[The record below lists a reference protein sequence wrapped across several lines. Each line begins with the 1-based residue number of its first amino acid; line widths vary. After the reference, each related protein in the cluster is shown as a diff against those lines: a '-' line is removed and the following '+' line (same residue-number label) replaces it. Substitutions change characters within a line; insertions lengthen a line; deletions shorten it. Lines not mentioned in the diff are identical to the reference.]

1 MNLEKYE
8 IIQGPGDSYY
18 EFYSEGPKGRI
29 KKIVRFTL
37 LSEYEDNFY
46 NLFLGD
52 WLESEGRASDTSVS
66 DNKDPEKILATV
78 ASIVVHFTASK
89 PQAAIFAQGS
99 TPARTRLYQIGI
111 TAHILE
117 IDKGFDIHGF
127 REDKWERFQKN
138 KSYEAFLLRC
148 K

>member
-8 IIQGPGDSYY
+8 IIKGPGDFYY

-37 LSEYEDNFY
+37 LSEYEDDFY
-46 NLFLGD
+46 NLFFGD
-52 WLESEGRASDTSVS
+52 WLEAEDRVSDTSIS
-66 DNKDPEKILATV
+66 NNKDTEKILATV
-78 ASIVVHFTASK
+78 ASVVVHFTASK
-89 PQAAIFAQGS
+89 PQAVVFAEGS

-111 TAHILE
+111 TAHMFE
-117 IDKGFDIHGF
+117 IDKEFDIHGF
-127 REDKWERFQKN
+127 REDRWERFQKN
-138 KSYEAFLLRC
+138 KRYEAFLLRR

>member
-8 IIQGPGDSYY
+8 IIKGPGDFYY

-37 LSEYEDNFY
+37 LSEYEDDFY

-52 WLESEGRASDTSVS
+52 WLEAEDRVSDTSIS
-66 DNKDPEKILATV
+66 DNKDTEKILATV
-78 ASIVVHFTASK
+78 ASIVVHFTASN
-89 PQAAIFAQGS
+89 PQAVIFAQGS
-99 TPARTRLYQIGI
+99 TPSRTRLYQMGI
-111 TAHILE
+111 TAHKLE
-117 IDKGFDIHGF
+117 IDKDFDIHGF
-127 REDKWERFQKN
+127 RDDRWEGFQKN
-138 KSYEAFLLRC
+138 KRYEAFLLRR

>member
-78 ASIVVHFTASK
+78 ASIVVHFMASK

-99 TPARTRLYQIGI
+99 TPSRTRLYQIGI
-111 TAHILE
+111 TAYIRE
-117 IDKGFDIHGF
+117 IDKDFDIHGF

-138 KSYEAFLLRC
+138 KRYEAFLLRR